1 MKSEL
6 INLLQL
12 SDDSEQGLV
21 TKLYRKITEQELLT
35 ADLYRQLKEKYQEC
49 RELDDEVEV
58 ERKARQETIALVIKM
73 FLYINAG
80 RLLNGQDLLYPDVIT
95 DRGFYPEYFENLFQ
109 EIYSRGITTQIGL
122 LQEGSFFW
130 RDVEKNVLNK
140 FRYLVANDTCED
152 NPYSCRL
159 VPMMQFQYR
168 FFVKTALEN
177 VLFWVP
183 DALEALTEKKP
194 GT

>member
-21 TKLYRKITEQELLT
+21 TKLYRKITEQELLI